1 MAAAPIPAV
10 NKLAPLVDPDFVEVA
25 DVLEEEEVI
34 VEVSK
39 DVETLEEEDLLREVL
54 ESGEEEVEA
63 ELEDVE
69 EEEEDTTVELEVVVT
84 TDVEEEEEE
93 EEVTLELEA
102 SVAPGSTVSVIE
114 CALKYEDIIGSILE
128 EYHGNNSIAVVT

>member
-39 DVETLEEEDLLREVL
+39 DVETLEEEDLLCEVL

-84 TDVEEEEEE
+84 TDVEEEEE

>member
-93 EEVTLELEA
+93 EVTLELEA